1 SIVMTEAGR
10 GSWYDAEGRPMDAYV
25 VGVAGGSASGKTSVA
40 KSILRALP
48 NVPWVAIVSQ
58 DSFYKS
64 LDAQQS
70 RLAHANNYDFDH
82 PNAFDY
88 KILYE
93 CVRDLKRSRAVEIPT
108 YSFVE
113 HQRMKQTSYMYGA
126 TVLIVEGIFV
136 LHDPAIRDLL
146 DLKIFVQADSDLM
159 LARRIRRDIAE
170 RGRDVGGVLD
180 QYLRFVKPSYDNFVS
195 ATSKYADII
204 VPGQRNE
211 VAIDVISQHIKRQL
225 SSRATRLRSELSMTP
240 ATPRREV
247 RQSPFEMSP
256 LPMARTGSSALAI
269 PEDQLPPNV
278 DLLAQTPQLQ
288 ALLTTMHDKTVRG
301 EDFIFTI
308 DRVAAL
314 VLERATVHL
323 PHREKKITLFSGK
336 SHIGCEVAAEN
347 ICSVSILRS
356 GAILEPSARRA
367 IPALQAGSL
376 LIQSDREGE
385 PKLYTVDLPRFL
397 RSPTNAQSAWV
408 LLLDSQLGTGAA
420 ALMGVR
426 VLLDHNVKEEH
437 IIFVTLLA
445 SARGGVHALHR
456 AFPRVKI
463 VVGGV
468 DPDLKRRV
476 VP

>member
-1 SIVMTEAGR
+1 
-10 GSWYDAEGRPMDAYV
+10 
-25 VGVAGGSASGKTSVA
+25 
-40 KSILRALP
+40 
-48 NVPWVAIVSQ
+48 
-58 DSFYKS
+58 
-64 LDAQQS
+64 
-70 RLAHANNYDFDH
+70 
-82 PNAFDY
+82 
-88 KILYE
+88 
-93 CVRDLKRSRAVEIPT
+93 
-108 YSFVE
+108 
-113 HQRMKQTSYMYGA
+113 
-126 TVLIVEGIFV
+126 
-136 LHDPAIRDLL
+136 
-146 DLKIFVQADSDLM
+146 
-159 LARRIRRDIAE
+159 
-170 RGRDVGGVLD
+170 
-180 QYLRFVKPSYDNFVS
+180 
-195 ATSKYADII
+195 
-204 VPGQRNE
+204 
-211 VAIDVISQHIKRQL
+211 
-225 SSRATRLRSELSMTP
+225 MTP

-336 SHIGCEVAAEN
+336 EHIGCEVAAEN

-376 LIQSDREGE
+376 LIQSDKEGE

-476 VP
+476 VPAPLIVPEAHAVDPKAVRGRSPATSRLLRARSVAPRSAAFSSSTDSAWSADDEALTDAVHSTRVCWSIEPGCGNMGDRYYGVDSSRQDDLHPF